1 MKNQRKMYK
10 IGERQ
15 QLKKIKDSKMTKWLP
30 VLKEVLDSDN
40 ILLLTD
46 KDLVF
51 LVNQKLQPEERI
63 TEECF
68 SMWKNQKRNAPSD
81 EIGNQFIEMIKYAL
95 IRQKMSIERKMF
107 DETNSTNWQRWA
119 WLLERKFEEWNLK
132 HISENINKNEQ
143 STVINITAGSDE
155 QKKLI
160 DNIINATFEEIP
172 FKELEPKKETLNNN
186 EKEDYELPF

>member
-10 IGERQ
+10 IGERKE
-15 QLKKIKDSKMTKWLP
+15 LKKIKNSKMTKWLP
-30 VLKEVLDSDN
+30 ALKEVLDSDN
-40 ILLLTD
+40 ILLLSD

-51 LVNQKLQPEERI
+51 LVNQKLQPDERI
-63 TEECF
+63 TDECF
-68 SMWKNQKRNAPSD
+68 SMWKSNKRNAPSE
-81 EIGNQFIEMIKYAL
+81 EIGKQFIELIQFAL

-143 STVINITAGSDE
+143 STIINISAGSDE
-155 QKKLI
+155 QKNLI
-160 DNIINATFEEIP
+160 DNIINASFEEIP
-172 FKELEPKKETLNNN
+172 NKELAPKKEQNNN